1 MTRIRSRGYPNQSL
15 EQVIENTRKV
25 HEADRQHPVD
35 RETIARHLGFGG
47 LSGASDRALSAL
59 LHYGLMEKVKKGEL
73 RVTDL
78 ALAIIHPHNDDERR
92 RALFE
97 AGFSPDL
104 FQELRERYP
113 ESPPSRES
121 LSSYLSRSGFATAAI
136 PAATKAF
143 LETCSFLQRERA
155 YDLGVASPEPE
166 PESAYPDQE
175 TTMQPQS
182 TTVPT
187 ATSASMAMSPMQ
199 RVSTIPSLDLNK
211 INMDIRGD
219 QVMISGLLD
228 IKGLRLLKKR
238 IESLESLIS
247 PLEDD
252 DDAMMIFGE
261 TDLSS

>member
-1 MTRIRSRGYPNQSL
+1 MTRIRSRGYPNQPL
-15 EQVIENTRKV
+15 EQVIDNARKV

-35 RETIARHLGFGG
+35 RETVARHVGFGG

-78 ALAIIHPHNDDERR
+78 TLAIIHPHNDDERR
-92 RALFE
+92 QALHQ

-113 ESPPSRES
+113 ETPPSRES

-155 YDLGVASPEPE
+155 YDLGVASSEPEPE
-166 PESAYPDQE
+166 PEQEPIQE
-175 TTMQPQS
+175 TPMQPQS
-182 TTVPT
+182 AAIP
-187 ATSASMAMSPMQ
+187 ATSAAGVMPPQ
-199 RVSTIPSLDLNK
+199 PRVNPIDTSDLNK
-211 INMDIRGD
+211 INMDIRGE
-219 QVMISGLLD
+219 QVLLSGLLD
-228 IKGLRLLKKR
+228 IKGLRLLRKR
-238 IESLESLIS
+238 IDSLEALLA
-247 PLEDD
+247 PLDPDD
-252 DDAMMIFGE
+252 GAIIVLGNE
-261 TDLSS
+261 ERPN

>member
-1 MTRIRSRGYPNQSL
+1 MTRIRSRGYPNQPL
-15 EQVIENTRKV
+15 EQVIDNARKV

-35 RETIARHLGFGG
+35 RETVARHIGFGG

-92 RALFE
+92 QALHQ

-113 ESPPSRES
+113 ETPPSRES
-121 LSSYLSRSGFATAAI
+121 LSSYLLRSGFATAAI

-155 YDLGVASPEPE
+155 YDLGVATSEPEPE
-166 PESAYPDQE
+166 PEPIQE
-175 TTMQPQS
+175 TPMLPQPSVIPATLAAGAMPPQPQVS
-182 TTVPT
+182 PT
-187 ATSASMAMSPMQ
+187 GRS
-199 RVSTIPSLDLNK
+199 DLNK
-211 INMDIRGD
+211 INMDIRGE
-219 QVMISGLLD
+219 QVFLSGLLD
-228 IKGLRLLKKR
+228 VRGLKLLRKR
-238 IESLESLIS
+238 IDSLEALLA
-247 PLEDD
+247 PLDPDD
-252 DDAMMIFGE
+252 GAIIVLGDE
-261 TDLSS
+261 ERPN